1 MLRPIGD
8 IMLRSIASLSLA
20 ASDIS
25 RKRPIVIH
33 HHNQLTM
40 GGTEKMCQIFLKH
53 FVKDGTF
60 DHYVAYTSKGDKAR
74 EPYFK
79 EILGEEKMIC
89 YDSHST
95 LLNIIRDKKPFIL
108 HRYSAGIP
116 EFPFVREIKE
126 HTKHF
131 ISTSVFGDQDDSI
144 EISKVIYVSKHV
156 QWMADKVGNP
166 EKGIFFPDH
175 HVVRNPI
182 EAPYSSEDLREE
194 LGIPKD
200 AFVFGRIG
208 RDDENIYDPINI
220 EAYSKVANS
229 NSFFVI
235 VNPSRSSR
243 ADIERLNITSAKYI
257 ERTTDEVR
265 LSKFYNTIDVLAH
278 ARKDGECNPANV
290 WEAFAHG
297 KPVISHYANPFNG
310 HIEVIK
316 DCGFVVLNGD
326 VDEYARIMKKFI
338 DGKID
343 YFKMSKKCIN
353 NWQAVCTPDIVGDLQ
368 LEIYKELLNG

>member
-1 MLRPIGD
+1 
-8 IMLRSIASLSLA
+8 MLRSISSLSLPT
-20 ASDIS
+20 SDIS
-25 RKRPIVIH
+25 KKRPIVIH

-53 FVKDGTF
+53 FIKDNTF
-60 DHYVAYTSKGDKAR
+60 DHYVAYTAQGDKAR
-74 EPYFK
+74 ESYFK
-79 EILGEEKMIC
+79 EILGKEKMIC

-95 LLNIIRDKKPFIL
+95 LLNIIQDKKPFIL

-131 ISTSVFGDQDDSI
+131 VSTSVFGNQDDSI

-208 RDDENIYDPINI
+208 RDDESIYDPINI

-229 NSFFVI
+229 NTYFVI

-243 ADIERLNITSAKYI
+243 IDIERLNITSAKYI

-265 LSKFYNTIDVLAH
+265 LSKFT
-278 ARKDGECNPANV
+278 
-290 WEAFAHG
+290 
-297 KPVISHYANPFNG
+297 
-310 HIEVIK
+310 
-316 DCGFVVLNGD
+316 
-326 VDEYARIMKKFI
+326 
-338 DGKID
+338 
-343 YFKMSKKCIN
+343 
-353 NWQAVCTPDIVGDLQ
+353 TP
-368 LEIYKELLNG
+368 